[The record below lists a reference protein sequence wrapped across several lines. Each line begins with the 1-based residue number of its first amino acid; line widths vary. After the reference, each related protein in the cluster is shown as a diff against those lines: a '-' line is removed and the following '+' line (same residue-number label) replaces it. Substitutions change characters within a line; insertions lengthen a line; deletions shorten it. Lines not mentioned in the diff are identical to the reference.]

1 MSTSA
6 KNLRP
11 QNSNRTL
18 FFTESEVFLDGVD
31 ISRKNPRNNVDRMFC
46 KAIIASARSSDREL
60 DTIQSLVQKIDE
72 NYVETSIFDKL
83 KQDNSPKKDSPKKEK
98 KEFVRHK
105 GIYSKQRH
113 KATEERKHADMNEE
127 QPIINFQFKHGP
139 ENNDKAKVI
148 KMLLKANLSPKEMK
162 RKIQT
167 AMSQTP
173 SRSVRPK
180 SPFSNV
186 ASRNRV

>member
-31 ISRKNPRNNVDRMFC
+31 ISRKNPRNNVDRMFF
-46 KAIIASARSSDREL
+46 KAQVASARSSDREL

-83 KQDNSPKKDSPKKEK
+83 K
-98 KEFVRHK
+98 
-105 GIYSKQRH
+105 
-113 KATEERKHADMNEE
+113 
-127 QPIINFQFKHGP
+127 
-139 ENNDKAKVI
+139 
-148 KMLLKANLSPKEMK
+148 
-162 RKIQT
+162 
-167 AMSQTP
+167 
-173 SRSVRPK
+173 
-180 SPFSNV
+180 
-186 ASRNRV
+186 